1 MASVVLNS
9 HTDLLSEIE
18 EKFKLFKYILSNSEL
33 TTELCRKSR
42 HTKED
47 SITNKETNKKKNRS
61 DITSHIF
68 QGGNLHR
75 FSPSKLL
82 K

>member
-47 SITNKETNKKKNRS
+47 GITTTTKKTEV
-61 DITSHIF
+61 I
-68 QGGNLHR
+68 
-75 FSPSKLL
+75 SPAIHFREENFIGLVQASC
-82 K
+82 